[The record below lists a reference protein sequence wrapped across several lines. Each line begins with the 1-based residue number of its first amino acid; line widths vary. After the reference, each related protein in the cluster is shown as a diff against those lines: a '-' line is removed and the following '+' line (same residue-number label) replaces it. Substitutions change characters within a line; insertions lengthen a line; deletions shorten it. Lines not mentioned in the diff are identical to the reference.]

1 MPRSSTL
8 LLGIVLFLGACA
20 SAPDALPATSPTPLP
35 TSTPV
40 VASGLANAPWPLDLA
55 LTGDL
60 AANVTGTAPGDP
72 SMANECTGKNSAR
85 AGSWAS
91 TMALNVGGERFA
103 LVILAGS
110 YKGAATFTNAVS
122 VEVHSADLTRVWQN
136 RSGDAVSFTVAP
148 NEESGRLQAT
158 LSSASAPAQKLK
170 LIGRW
175 SCQT

>member
-8 LLGIVLFLGACA
+8 LLGIVLLLGACA
-20 SAPDALPATSPTPLP
+20 TAQNALPAASPSPLP

-40 VASGLANAPWPLDLA
+40 VASGLTNAPWPLDLA

-60 AANVTGTAPGDP
+60 KANLTGTALGDATV
-72 SMANECTGKNSAR
+72 ANECTGKNSAR
-85 AGSWAS
+85 AGNWAS
-91 TMALNVGGERFA
+91 TMALGVGGERYA

-110 YKGAATFTNAVS
+110 YRGAATFTKGVS
-122 VEVHSADLTRVWQN
+122 VEVHSADLARVWQN
-136 RSGDAVSFTVAP
+136 GSGDAVTFTVAP
-148 NEESGRLQAT
+148 DEESGRLQAT

-170 LIGRW
+170 LTGRW

>member
-20 SAPDALPATSPTPLP
+20 GAPDALPATSPSPLP

-60 AANVTGTAPGDP
+60 TANLAGTVPGDP
-72 SMANECTGKNSAR
+72 SVANECTGKNSAR
-85 AGSWAS
+85 AGNWAS

-110 YKGAATFTNAVS
+110 YKGAATFSKGVS
-122 VEVHSADLTRVWQN
+122 IEVHSGDLARVWQN

-148 NEESGRLQAT
+148 DEESGRLQAM
-158 LSSASAPAQKLK
+158 LSNASAPAQKLK
-170 LIGRW
+170 LSGRW